1 MCSRDVIHPFVVMQY
16 WTPPKPFAVTE
27 EKSSKNDAS
36 ASSAGSGKGWKM
48 LNK

>member
-1 MCSRDVIHPFVVMQY
+1 MLVPLFRSDARLD
-16 WTPPKPFAVTE
+16 PPKPFAVTK